1 MDTKHG
7 ANDERERPPMNEP
20 RRTEPVPGE
29 GAENPANETTDAV
42 LEVRDLKKHFS
53 ANDGPTGLID
63 RVLGGSDAGPV
74 KAVDGVSFDLHENET
89 LGVVGESGCGKSTM
103 GKSILRLLEPTSGTV
118 RYRDHTVSE
127 LSGRRVRDLRRELQM
142 IFQDPG
148 SALNPRMK
156 IKHLIAEP
164 LRNFRSMSRAE
175 LDDRIDTLLEQVE
188 LPLDVKDRYPHE
200 LSGGQQQRVVIA
212 RAIALDPE
220 VIVADEPVTGLD
232 VSVQS
237 SILSMLSEI
246 REQLDLSLLFI
257 AHDLAVVR
265 HISDRVMVLYLGH
278 IVERGD
284 SEAVF
289 GNPQH
294 PYTRS
299 LKRAIPR
306 SHPDQTKDDTDVTE
320 GEPPSPADP
329 PSGCPFHPRCPAHI
343 GDVCENEE
351 PEPVELSDGR
361 TVACHHFE
369 AGDDPVPEDTDIA
382 SGSED
387 RATGEFGET
396 GESPTEENADG

>member
-1 MDTKHG
+1 MTEESPMT
-7 ANDERERPPMNEP
+7 DESRIDD
-20 RRTEPVPGE
+20 
-29 GAENPANETTDAV
+29 TTDAV
-42 LEVRDLKKHFS
+42 LEVRDLQKHFS
-53 ANDGPTGLID
+53 ANDGPSGLID

-74 KAVDGVSFDLHENET
+74 KAVDGVSFDLHANET

-103 GKSILRLLEPTSGTV
+103 GKSILRLIEPTSGSV
-118 RYRDHTVSE
+118 RYRDSAVSE
-127 LSGRRVRDLRRELQM
+127 LSGRRMRDLRQELQM

-156 IKHLIAEP
+156 IKHLIREP
-164 LRNFRSMSRAE
+164 LENFRSLSRAE
-175 LDDRIDTLLEQVE
+175 LKDRTDELLEQVD
-188 LPLDVKDRYPHE
+188 LPLEVKGRYPHE
-200 LSGGQQQRVVIA
+200 LSGGQQQRVIIA

-237 SILSMLSEI
+237 NILAMLSEI
-246 REQLDLSLLFI
+246 QAELDLSLLFI

-278 IVERGD
+278 AVERGD

-289 GNPQH
+289 ANPQH

-306 SHPDQTKDDTDVTE
+306 SHPDEEPNDTDVTE
-320 GEPPSPADP
+320 AEPPSPADP
-329 PSGCPFHPRCPAHI
+329 PGGCPFHPRCPAHI
-343 GDVCENEE
+343 GDVCETEE
-351 PEPVELSDGR
+351 PDQVELADGR

-369 AGDDPVPEDTDIA
+369 AGDEPVPEDVDLSSREGDPAPVAGFDGGGEPSSGERA
-382 SGSED
+382 SMDNELRNHG
-387 RATGEFGET
+387 GG
-396 GESPTEENADG
+396 NADG

>member
-1 MDTKHG
+1 MTDETRQTEADKTADT
-7 ANDERERPPMNEP
+7 
-20 RRTEPVPGE
+20 VF
-29 GAENPANETTDAV
+29 
-42 LEVRDLKKHFS
+42 EVRDLKKHFS

-63 RVLGGSDAGPV
+63 RVLGGSGAGPV

-103 GKSILRLLEPTSGTV
+103 GKAILRLLEPTSGTV
-118 RYRDHTVSE
+118 RYRNHTVSE
-127 LSGRRVRDLRRELQM
+127 LPGRRVRELRQELQM

-156 IKHLIAEP
+156 VKHLIAEP
-164 LRNFRSMSRAE
+164 VRNFRSMSRAE

-188 LPLDVKDRYPHE
+188 LPLEVKDRYPHE

-212 RAIALDPE
+212 RAIALKPE

-237 SILSMLSEI
+237 DILSMLSEI
-246 REQLDLSLLFI
+246 QEELDLSLLFI

-278 IVERGD
+278 VVERGD

-306 SHPDQTKDDTDVTE
+306 SHPDQEKNDTEVME

-329 PSGCPFHPRCPAHI
+329 PSGCPFHPRCPAYI

-369 AGDDPVPEDTDIA
+369 AGENPVPEDIDLS
-382 SGSED
+382 SGGD
-387 RATGEFGET
+387 HPAGEFGET
-396 GESPTEENADG
+396 GRSQTEENADG